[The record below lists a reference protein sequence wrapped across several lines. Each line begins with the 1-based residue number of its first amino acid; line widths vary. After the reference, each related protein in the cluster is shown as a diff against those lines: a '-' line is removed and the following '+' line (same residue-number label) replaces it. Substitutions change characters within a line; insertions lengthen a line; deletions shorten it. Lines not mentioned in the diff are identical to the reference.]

1 MKKDELRKQQAL
13 EYHAKGRPGKIE
25 VVPTKEA
32 KTQRDLSL
40 AYSPGVAAPCL
51 EIAANPE
58 DVYKYTAK
66 GNLVG
71 VISNGT
77 AVLGL
82 GNIGP
87 EAGKPVMEGKGV
99 LFKIFADIDVFD
111 IEINETDPEKFVQ
124 IVQALEPT
132 FGGINLEDIK
142 SPECFYIERELKKR
156 CKIPIMHDDQ
166 HGTAIISAAGLL
178 NALEIQKK
186 KIEKVKFVVNGAGA
200 AAMACI
206 NLYESLGA
214 RHDNFMVFDRKGILF
229 KGREGVEELKVKY
242 CVEAKYKDYDLAK
255 AFKDADVFIGLSA
268 GNTVTTEMVKSM
280 AKNPIVFAMAN
291 PDPEIAYEIAI
302 AARKDIIMATGR
314 SDFPNQV
321 NNVLGFPYIFRG
333 ALDVRATQIN
343 EEMKL
348 AAVKALAELTKT
360 PVPDI
365 VNLAYNEKNISF
377 GPTYIIPKPLDPR
390 LLSTVAPAVAKAAME
405 SGIAKYPIKNWDEYI
420 LGLNKRLGLD
430 NQLSRVI
437 GNKARKDPKRVV
449 FADAENL
456 KILKVAQLSQ
466 EEGIAYPVLLGNE
479 SRIIKIAADNGIDL
493 EGMPIINPKDDK
505 HEDLRKKYGELFF
518 EKRQRKGVNKY
529 ESYKVMKDRNH
540 FGCMLVE
547 SGDADCMISGLSRNY
562 PDTIRPAIQIIGTEE
577 GVKKIA
583 GMYIMFTKRGPIFL
597 ADTTVNFNPTAEEL
611 AEITLLVAKEIK
623 QFNIKPRIAMLSY
636 SNFGSSD
643 SPEANLVRKAREIVK
658 EKEPTLICDGD
669 VQGILAFNKEIL
681 KENYPFTELLDG
693 EVNTLI
699 FPNLAAGNIA
709 YNLLQEIGGADSI
722 GPILLGLKKPV
733 HVLQLGSSI
742 RSILNMV
749 MIAVVDAQ
757 MKCESN
763 TQEEISKSKWWKRFR
778 KISHDI

>member
-1 MKKDELRKQQAL
+1 MSNELSKQQAL

-25 VVPTKEA
+25 VVPTKES

-40 AYSPGVAAPCL
+40 AYSPGVAVPCL

-124 IVQALEPT
+124 IVKALEPT

-142 SPECFYIERELKKR
+142 APECFYIEQELKKQL
-156 CKIPIMHDDQ
+156 KIPIMHDDQ

-178 NALEIQKK
+178 NALELQKK
-186 KIEKVKFVVNGAGA
+186 KIGDVRIVVSGAGA
-200 AAMACI
+200 AAVACMK
-206 NLYESLGA
+206 LYEALGA
-214 RHDNFMVFDRKGILF
+214 NRNNFMVFDRRGIIYT
-229 KGREGVEELKVKY
+229 GREGVDEMKKDFCTDE
-242 CVEAKYKDYDLAK
+242 KYKDYDLAK
-255 AFKDADVFIGLSA
+255 ALVGADVFIGLSQ
-268 GNTVTTEMVKSM
+268 GNIVSPEMVKSM
-280 AKNPIVFAMAN
+280 AKRPIVFALAN
-291 PDPEIAYEIAI
+291 PDPEIAYDTAT
-302 AARKDIIMATGR
+302 AARPDLIMATGR
-314 SDFPNQV
+314 SDYPNQV

-333 ALDVRATQIN
+333 ALDVRATTIN
-343 EEMKL
+343 EAMKM
-348 AAVKALAELTKT
+348 AAVKALAALTRE

-365 VNLAYNEKNISF
+365 VNLAYNATTISF
-377 GPTYIIPKPLDPR
+377 GPDYIIPKALDPR

-405 SGIAKYPIKNWDEYI
+405 SGVAKYPIADWEEYK
-420 LGLNKRLGLD
+420 LQLNKRLGLD

-449 FADAENL
+449 FADAENI
-456 KILKVAQLSQ
+456 KILKVAQLVI
-466 EEGIAYPVLLGNE
+466 EEGVGYPILLGDAK
-479 SRIIKIAADNGIDL
+479 RITKLAMANSIDL
-493 EGMPIINPKDDK
+493 EEIPIIDPKAEEY
-505 HEDLRKKYGELFF
+505 HEMRKQFGDLFYA
-518 EKRQRKGVNKY
+518 KRQRKGVNRH
-529 ESYKVMKDRNH
+529 EAYKIMRDRNY

-547 SGDADCMISGLSRNY
+547 TGGADCMISGLTRSY
-562 PDTIRPAIQIIGTEE
+562 PETIRPAIQAIGTEE

-583 GMYIMFTKRGPIFL
+583 GMYILLTKRGPLFL
-597 ADTTVNFNPTAEEL
+597 ADTTINFNPTAEEL
-611 AEITLLVAKEIK
+611 AEITLLTAKEVK
-623 QFNIKPRIAMLSY
+623 QFNIVPRIAMLSY
-636 SNFGSSD
+636 SNFGSSNSD
-643 SPEANLVRKAREIVK
+643 EANLVRKAREIVK
-658 EKEPTLICDGD
+658 AKDPELVCDGE

-681 KENYPFTELLDG
+681 KDNYPFTELLDG
-693 EVNTLI
+693 DVNTLI

-709 YNLLQEIGGADSI
+709 YNLLQEVGGADSI
-722 GPILLGLKKPV
+722 GPVLLGLKKPV

-742 RSILNMV
+742 RSIFNMV
-749 MIAVVDAQ
+749 LIAVVDAQ
-757 MKCESN
+757 MKSES
-763 TQEEISKSKWWKRFR
+763 QPGGVIDKGKRGKHF
-778 KISHDI
+778 KKTAHDL

>member
-1 MKKDELRKQQAL
+1 MSKDLRKQQAL

-51 EIAANPE
+51 EIKDNPE

-71 VISNGT
+71 VITNGT

-87 EAGKPVMEGKGV
+87 AASKPVMEGKGV

-142 SPECFYIERELKKR
+142 APECFYIEQELKKR
-156 CKIPIMHDDQ
+156 CKIPVMHDDQ
-166 HGTAIISAAGLL
+166 HGTAIISSAALL
-178 NALEIQKK
+178 NALELQKK
-186 KIEKVKFVVNGAGA
+186 KIDKVKFVINGAGA

-206 NLYESLGA
+206 RLYVSLGA
-214 RHDNFMVFDRKGILF
+214 LHKNFIVFDKDGVLHTGRKDIEEVKKLF
-229 KGREGVEELKVKY
+229 YVDSKF
-242 CVEAKYKDYDLAK
+242 ANYDLAK
-255 AFKDADVFIGLSA
+255 AMKDADVFIGLSV
-268 GNTVTTEMVKSM
+268 GNVVTADMVKSM

-291 PDPEIAYEIAI
+291 PDSEIAYDTGI
-302 AARKDIIMATGR
+302 AARKDIILATGR

-343 EEMKL
+343 EAMKL

-365 VNLAYNEKNISF
+365 VTLAYNEKSIVF

-390 LLSTVAPAVAKAAME
+390 LLATIAPAVAKAAME
-405 SGIAKYPIKNWDEYI
+405 SGVAKYPILNWETYG
-420 LGLNKRLGLD
+420 LELNKRLGLD

-456 KILKVAQLSQ
+456 KILKVAQLVL
-466 EEGIAYPVLLGNE
+466 EEGVGYPILLGDE
-479 SRIIKIAADNGIDL
+479 SKILRIAKENGIDL
-493 EGMPIINPKDDK
+493 DDMPIVNPKD
-505 HEDLRKKYGELFF
+505 EALEETRRLYGDMFF
-518 EKRQRKGVNKY
+518 EKRKRKGLNKY
-529 ESYKVMKDRNH
+529 EAYKIMKDRNY
-540 FGCMLVE
+540 FGCMMVE
-547 SGDADCMISGLSRNY
+547 EGEADCMISGLSRNY
-562 PDTIRPAIQIIGTEE
+562 PDTIRPALQVIGTED

-583 GMYIMFTKRGPIFL
+583 GMYIMFTKRGPLFL
-597 ADTTVNFNPTAEEL
+597 ADTTVNFNPTSEEL
-611 AEITLLVAKEIK
+611 AEITLLVAKEVA

-643 SPEANLVRKAREIVK
+643 SAEANLVRKAREIVK
-658 EKEPTLICDGD
+658 QKAPNLICDGE
-669 VQGILAFNKEIL
+669 VQAFLAFNKEIL
-681 KENYPFTELLDG
+681 KENYPFTELLNGD
-693 EVNTLI
+693 VNTLI
-699 FPNLAAGNIA
+699 FPNLAAGNVA
-709 YNLLQEIGGADSI
+709 YNLLQEVGGADSI
-722 GPILLGLKKPV
+722 GPVLLGLKKPV

-742 RSILNMV
+742 RSIFNMV
-749 MIAVVDAQ
+749 LIAVVDAQ
-757 MKCESN
+757 QKTKTN
-763 TQEEISKSKWWKRFR
+763 TSEQVKKSKWWKGFKR
-778 KISHDI
+778 KSHDL